1 MSVHLEDYPELLE
14 DLGGH
19 AVEVLESAWQE
30 AVRSFS
36 SAGLKN
42 YYMEGARALHALGK
56 GTEPVAA
63 FVQESPV
70 VARELGEDAVMDLIE
85 AVIKLSSKTS
95 GAVIS
100 LVIATSPVASRR
112 LADPTLFKGYL
123 RLLDNLVAQV
133 PRGVRPMLEHLDPL
147 LTHLTLGGLRRW
159 ALWGAKVHGRDFKA
173 QTAYFG
179 LETPESRS
187 VFQNERRGTLFVDV
201 QRRINMYLRALW
213 ARDFFLRPTSG
224 DFESREGV
232 RPFIDGFTLYVPDAY
247 DDAFGI
253 SGLQIYRA
261 TAAHAAAHLVHS
273 RTRMPADN
281 PGGLTGMLVGL
292 FEDARVETLALAVFP
307 GLRQLWV
314 PMHVS
319 GPDDGDGTTALLGR
333 AARALLD
340 PDYADPHPFVQLAR
354 VQFDA
359 AATDLTRHGLA
370 WDLAHRLA
378 PAFPTDEPF
387 SSRHHHIPVLYR
399 DDNRY
404 IWALGEQEDV
414 DLIRLREQPQ
424 VRRNVTLME
433 MVNGLDV
440 PFAGDD
446 AQEIWTLSTEFF
458 CDEEE
463 TSLNEQEGKPPVS
476 PPFHYPEWD
485 YQMQLERPH
494 WCTLLERRPRAGDPA
509 EIDAVAQRHKPLIS
523 RMKYL
528 IEAMQPQGVQRYRRQ
543 PDGDE
548 LDLNAAV
555 ESLVDLRMGR
565 QPDTR
570 VHIRTERKV
579 RDLSVLVLI
588 DLSESTNDKVRGTD
602 NTVLDLAREATAL
615 LAGALSKIGDPFA
628 IHGFDSD
635 GRHDVEYY
643 RFKDFDAPYD
653 DTVKARLAG
662 MTGQM
667 STRMG
672 TAIRHAGEHLR
683 RQPSRRKLL
692 LIVTDGEPADTDVRD
707 PQYLRQDA
715 KHAVEEVAKHGVYS
729 FCMSLDPHADDYVE
743 RIFGARRYMVVDHV
757 ARLPET
763 LPMLYAGLTR

>member
-36 SAGLKN
+36 STGLKN

-63 FVQESPV
+63 FIQESPV

-85 AVIKLSSKTS
+85 SVIKLSSKTS

-224 DFESREGV
+224 DFESREGM

-247 DDAFGI
+247 DDGFGI
-253 SGLQIYRA
+253 GGLQIYRA
-261 TAAHAAAHLVHS
+261 TAAHGAAHLVHS
-273 RTRMPADN
+273 RSPMPADD
-281 PGGLTGMLVGL
+281 PGGLTGLLVGL
-292 FEDARVETLALAVFP
+292 FEDARVEALALAAFP
-307 GLRQLWV
+307 GLRQLWL
-314 PMHVS
+314 PMHVT
-319 GPDDGDGTTALLGR
+319 GPEDGDGTTALLGR
-333 AARALLD
+333 TARALLD
-340 PDYADPHPFVQLAR
+340 PDYEDPHPFVQRAR
-354 VQFDA
+354 ARFDDA
-359 AATDLTRHGLA
+359 AADLTRHGLA
-370 WDLAHRLA
+370 WDLAHQLA

-387 SSRHHHIPVLYR
+387 STRHHHIPVLYR

-404 IWALGEQEDV
+404 LWTLGEQDDV
-414 DLIRLREQPQ
+414 DLIRLWERPQ
-424 VRRNVTLME
+424 VRRNVSLME

-458 CDEEE
+458 CDEEDI
-463 TSLNEQEGKPPVS
+463 SLNEKEGKPPVS
-476 PPFHYPEWD
+476 APFHYPEWD

-494 WCTLLERRPRAGDPA
+494 WCTLLERRPRTGDPA

-523 RMKYL
+523 RLKYL

-548 LDLNAAV
+548 LDLNAVV

-602 NTVLDLAREATAL
+602 STVLDLAREATAL
-615 LAGALSKIGDPFA
+615 LAGALAKIGDPFA

-683 RQPSRRKLL
+683 RRPSRRKLL